1 MQVKNGLAAV
11 GVRINDDAIT
21 VIGES
26 LIACNCGRGQEQMSE
41 QIFISPAG
49 RVGRVDMPPGNDQDD
64 DMESLAARYSRLA
77 IRRIM
82 PLSVI
87 RSGRKKRRMTG

>member
-41 QIFISPAG
+41 QIFISLAG
-49 RVGRVDMPPGNDQDD
+49 RVGRVDMPSRNDQDV
-64 DMESLAARYSRLA
+64 RRRL
-77 IRRIM
+77 RRDVVKGKALVVLIN
-82 PLSVI
+82 L
-87 RSGRKKRRMTG
+87 